1 MCSRHL
7 SLCVESRPLVAHRC
21 SWGAVQM
28 RAIFGTPSLSA
39 RADAA
44 PSTIGVTS
52 QATVFELQREAA
64 ALDLQLTTLVAR
76 RRQLAMEEA
85 ATKDHQAIVL
95 AQLYK
100 AGLEIP
106 VGFRETCR
114 REIAERLKL
123 NEKAKTVESK
133 RHRYNLKAARQ
144 ARGEEYKKNSKDC
157 RTARVGQYLSGATL
171 NLDDADVE
179 IDDSMVDMDKEVDV
193 PEGLGHK
200 ALLVDLQRRTQQ
212 QAAPIGGKC
221 RWRALRLSTVLPE
234 LLCELDA
241 LDELLLSCHSAAIQ
255 AMSSVTSTTS
265 WSATLAS
272 TPSAPNRS
280 SASVSN
286 VAIRA
291 TSAMVPRSCRLAP
304 STCTKGANSRCCV
317 SSRKSP
323 EVANHAKA
331 PNAGTAA
338 TGAEHDDSARAAVRA
353 RRTRRAAAV
362 CLARVRRRRRRLPC
376 WWACSG
382 VHALPA
388 PRVGANVGGGEPTPL
403 SPPPPPAP
411 FVVLFMYF

>member
-28 RAIFGTPSLSA
+28 RAIGTPSLSA
-39 RADAA
+39 QADAGAA

-85 ATKDHQAIVL
+85 ATKDRQAIVL

-157 RTARVGQYLSGATL
+157 RTAREGQYLSGATL
-171 NLDDADVE
+171 DLDDADVE
-179 IDDSMVDMDKEVDV
+179 IDDSMVDMDNEVDV
-193 PEGLGHK
+193 LK
-200 ALLVDLQRRTQQ
+200 ALATRRSWSISSGVRSSRP
-212 QAAPIGGKC
+212 PIGGKC

-317 SSRKSP
+317 SSWKSP
-323 EVANHAKA
+323 EVAKA

-353 RRTRRAAAV
+353 RRPRRAAAV
-362 CLARVRRRRRRLPC
+362 LP
-376 WWACSG
+376 
-382 VHALPA
+382 
-388 PRVGANVGGGEPTPL
+388 
-403 SPPPPPAP
+403 
-411 FVVLFMYF
+411 

>member
-1 MCSRHL
+1 VCSRHL

-28 RAIFGTPSLSA
+28 RAILGTPSLSA

-144 ARGEEYKKNSKDC
+144 ARGEESKKNSKDC

-179 IDDSMVDMDKEVDV
+179 IDDSMVDMDNEVDV

-323 EVANHAKA
+323 EVAKA

-338 TGAEHDDSARAAVRA
+338 MGAEHDDSARAAVRA
-353 RRTRRAAAV
+353 RRPRRAAAV
-362 CLARVRRRRRRLPC
+362 LP
-376 WWACSG
+376 
-382 VHALPA
+382 
-388 PRVGANVGGGEPTPL
+388 
-403 SPPPPPAP
+403 
-411 FVVLFMYF
+411 